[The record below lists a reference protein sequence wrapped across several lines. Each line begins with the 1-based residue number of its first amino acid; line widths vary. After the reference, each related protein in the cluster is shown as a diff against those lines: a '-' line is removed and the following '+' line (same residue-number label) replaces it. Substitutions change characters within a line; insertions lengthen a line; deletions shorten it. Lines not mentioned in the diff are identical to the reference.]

1 MRVEYPIKTVYYND
15 ELRDEFSDA
24 VIEPKHIGGDW
35 CYVDKSAKWRLSR
48 FIAYRLIA
56 FPIAFAY
63 CKLALGHRV
72 KNRGVLKSVKGEGC
86 FLFGNHTQQTGDA
99 FIPSLVM
106 CPKSV
111 YVIVHPNNVS
121 MPVLGKWTPY
131 LGALPLPS
139 DLAAAR
145 GFKNAIETRIKE
157 GACVTVYPEA
167 HIWPYYTGIRN
178 FPADS
183 FRYPAELDVPS
194 FCMTTVYKKRR
205 FHKKPRAVTYLD
217 GPFYPD
223 MSLPIRARAKELRD
237 RVYDT
242 MKSRA
247 ALCDCEYIRYEKAPK
262 EEEE

>member
-1 MRVEYPIKTVYYND
+1 MKWEYPIKTVRYTD
-15 ELRDEFSDA
+15 ELKDEFADDSI
-24 VIEPKHIGGDW
+24 VPKHIGGDW
-35 CYVDKSAKWRLSR
+35 QYINNSFGWRLGR

-56 FPIAFAY
+56 HPIAYAY
-63 CKLALGHRV
+63 CKLSLGHRV
-72 KNRGVLKSVKGEGC
+72 KNRKVLKAVRKTGC

-99 FIPSLVM
+99 FIPSMVM

-111 YVIVHPNNVS
+111 FVIVHPNNVS
-121 MPVLGKWTPY
+121 MPYLGRWTPY

-139 DLAAAR
+139 DMAAAR
-145 GFKNAIETRIKE
+145 NFKSAVETRIGE

-183 FRYPAELDVPS
+183 MRYPAELGVPS

-205 FHKKPRAVTYLD
+205 FVKKPRAVTYVD

-223 MSLPIRARAKELRD
+223 GSLPIRSRAKALRD
-237 RVYDT
+237 EIYET
-242 MKSRA
+242 MLARSA
-247 ALCDCEYIRYEKAPK
+247 ESDCEYIRYEKLD
-262 EEEE
+262 ET